1 MVLDALI
8 KIKNKSDS
16 TLTFWRSCW
25 EGICGSCAM
34 NINGVN
40 TLACLKQINK
50 ESDLDV
56 KIYPLPHM
64 YIIKDLVPDMTCFY
78 KQYKL
83 IQPFLKNNNHPK
95 EGEFLQLPEDRK
107 KPDGMYECILCPCCS
122 TSCPSY
128 LWNQDEYLGPPL
140 LMQA

>member
-8 KIKNKSDS
+8 KIKNKSDP

-34 NINGVN
+34 NIDGVN
-40 TLACLKQINK
+40 TLACLKRINK

-64 YIIKDLVPDMTCFY
+64 YIIKDL
-78 KQYKL
+78 QYKL
-83 IQPFLKNNNHPK
+83 IQPFLKNDNHPK
-95 EGEFLQLPEDRK
+95 EGKFLQLPEDRK
-107 KPDGMYECILCPCCS
+107 KPNGMYECILCACCS
-122 TSCPSY
+122 TSFPSY
-128 LWNQDEYLGPPL
+128 LWNQYEYLGPAV

>member
-8 KIKNKSDS
+8 KIKNKSDP

-40 TLACLKQINK
+40 TLTCLKQINK

-64 YIIKDLVPDMTCFY
+64 YIIKDL
-78 KQYKL
+78 
-83 IQPFLKNNNHPK
+83 

-107 KPDGMYECILCPCCS
+107 KPDGMYECILCP
-122 TSCPSY
+122 SY